1 MMRDGPMKQNIY
13 DNEEFFDY
21 YINMRKNRS
30 GLNEALEQ
38 PAFMSLVPDLKGKR
52 VLDLGCGFGEN
63 CKTYEAMGASEV
75 IGLDISEKMLT
86 IAKEKFSG
94 DRIKYIHSSL
104 EEMNFDD
111 NYFDVILSSL
121 TFHYVKDFNESICR
135 LSKYIRKD
143 GILLFS
149 IEHPIA
155 TAKFVKQGWV
165 KDESGNKDH
174 WIMDNYQEEGLR
186 YHKWVLDDVIKYHR
200 TISTTLNTL
209 IDNGFNILQVDEPVA
224 LESEELKKES
234 LKEERRRPPFLIVKC
249 RKE

>member
-1 MMRDGPMKQNIY
+1 MKQNIY
-13 DNEEFFDY
+13 DNDEFFDY
-21 YINMRKNRS
+21 YINMRNNRS
-30 GLNEALEQ
+30 GLNEVLEQ
-38 PAFMSLVPDLKGKR
+38 PAFMNLVPDLKGKR

-63 CKTYEAMGASEV
+63 CKTYENMGASEV
-75 IGLDISEKMLT
+75 VGLDISEKMLA
-86 IAKEKFSG
+86 IAKDKFSS

-104 EEMNFDD
+104 EEMEFDD
-111 NYFDVILSSL
+111 NSFDVILSSL
-121 TFHYVKDFNESICR
+121 TFHYVKDFNELIRR

-155 TAKFVKQGWV
+155 TAKIVKQGWV
-165 KDESGNKDH
+165 KDESGNKTH
-174 WIMDNYQEEGLR
+174 WVMDNYQDEGLR
-186 YHKWVLDDVIKYHR
+186 HHKWVLDDVIKYHR

-209 IDNGFNILQVDEPVA
+209 IENGFNILKVDEPVA

>member
-1 MMRDGPMKQNIY
+1 MKQNIY

-30 GLNEALEQ
+30 GLNEVLEQ
-38 PAFMSLVPDLKGKR
+38 PAFMNLVPDLKGKR

-63 CKTYEAMGASEV
+63 CKTYENMGASEV
-75 IGLDISEKMLT
+75 VGLDISEKMLA
-86 IAKEKFSG
+86 IAKDKFSS

-104 EEMNFDD
+104 EDMNFDE
-111 NYFDVILSSL
+111 NSFDVILSSL
-121 TFHYVKDFNESICR
+121 TFHYVKDLNELIRR
-135 LSKYIRKD
+135 LSKYITKD

-155 TAKFVKQGWV
+155 TAKIVKQGWV

-174 WIMDNYQEEGLR
+174 WVMDNYQDEGLR
-186 YHKWVLDDVIKYHR
+186 HHKWVLDDVIKYHR

-209 IDNGFNILQVDEPVA
+209 IENGFNILKVDEPAA

-249 RKE
+249 RKD